1 MFQINKTFAVLAAG
15 AALAVAGSAAQ
26 AATYA
31 NGANGSVYSFGA
43 PDTTSYGQVFTAPG
57 GSLQSWSFYT
67 SDSNTSNAK
76 LVIANWDGG
85 KAVGPAL
92 YEGLLNSAS
101 LAPSGYYEHLYSGI
115 NLALANG
122 TSYIAYLTVAG
133 VANPASSVTFSASDT
148 SPLDGGFRFLN
159 SGGTDPLSLNVDW
172 SSWYNPHVQYTA
184 VFGEGAVPEPASWA
198 MMIGG
203 FAIAGAAMRRRSA
216 KLAFA

>member
-1 MFQINKTFAVLAAG
+1 MVQINKTFAVLAAG
-15 AALAVAGSAAQ
+15 AALAFAGTAAQ
-26 AATYA
+26 ATTYA
-31 NGANGSVYSFGA
+31 NANDAGNVYSFGS

-57 GSLQSWSFYT
+57 GSLQSWAFYT
-67 SDSNTSNAK
+67 SDSSTNNAK

-92 YEGLLNSAS
+92 YEGLLNTTAV
-101 LAPSGYYEHLYSGI
+101 SGSYFEHLYSGI
-115 NLALANG
+115 NLSLTSG

-133 VANPASSVTFSASDT
+133 VANPASGVTFAASGT

-159 SGGTDPLSLNVDW
+159 SGGTDPLSLNANW
-172 SSWYNPHVQYTA
+172 SGWYNPHVQYTA

-216 KLAFA
+216 KVAFA